1 VHLVNKADLTRVVAD
16 KTGLTRKDAAQAIDA
31 TFGAIRAALEKGEKV
46 TLVGFGG
53 FEVRQRKAR
62 AGRNPQTGKALRIK
76 ARKVPV
82 FRAGKPLK
90 EAVNG

>member
-1 VHLVNKADLTRVVAD
+1 MNKADLTRMVAS
-16 KTGLTRKDAAQAIDA
+16 KSGLTRKDAGEAIDA
-31 TFGAIRAALEKGEKV
+31 TFSAIRSALMKGQKV

-62 AGRNPQTGKALRIK
+62 AGRNPQTGKPLRIK

-90 EAVNG
+90 EAINH